1 MSIESMPNT
10 YLICTGKSQAIEDWD
25 EDMSWDKKAQK
36 IGATKEPVFSPKAI
50 DFSGDTKNGHSW
62 LESGK

>member
-1 MSIESMPNT
+1 MFTESMSST

-25 EDMSWDKKAQK
+25 EDMSWDKKPQK

-50 DFSGDTKNGHSW
+50 YFRGDAKNGHSW